1 MTAAAPLWGCASNDM
16 MRRCNIAAPATA
28 PGSGDSSEFQQQLR
42 RHMRR
47 MGPYMLLLLITIPI
61 CFHIDIG
68 YYLNSLY
75 GSNTEPERNAVAEDD
90 IESCLRPRSYTKPS
104 QKTSYDSWWRTK
116 PTRDDRDM
124 VKKSSLIPPCKII
137 TTLLIHISC
146 YIRSQN

>member
-1 MTAAAPLWGCASNDM
+1 
-16 MRRCNIAAPATA
+16 MRRRNNIAPATA
-28 PGSGDSSEFQQQLR
+28 PGSGDSSEQHKLQ
-42 RHMRR
+42 RHRRR
-47 MGPYMLLLLITIPI
+47 MGPYIMLLLLIATPI
-61 CFHIDIG
+61 CFRIG

-75 GSNTEPERNAVAEDD
+75 YGSNSTTEHNAVAEDD
-90 IESCLRPRSYTKPS
+90 IESCLRPRSYTQPS
-104 QKTSYDSWWRTK
+104 QKTSYGSWWRTK